1 MRTHC
6 GHSTQ
11 LFSLR
16 DTRNAGKD
24 VAQCSSSVRAGLT
37 GSCVCC
43 TLLYGAAFWN
53 CRCWRSLCSPSI
65 AVRKTQQNEF
75 NENVGLPKW

>member
-11 LFSLR
+11 LVSLR

-24 VAQCSSSVRAGLT
+24 VAQCFSSVRAGLT
-37 GSCVCC
+37 GSYVCC
-43 TLLYGAAFWN
+43 SVLYG
-53 CRCWRSLCSPSI
+53 RMPGI
-65 AVRKTQQNEF
+65 VGVVVRL
-75 NENVGLPKW
+75 VRPR

>member
-1 MRTHC
+1 MHC

-37 GSCVCC
+37 GFCVCRSV
-43 TLLYGAAFWN
+43 LYGSAF
-53 CRCWRSLCSPSI
+53 RVVVVG
-65 AVRKTQQNEF
+65 VRL
-75 NENVGLPKW
+75 VRPR